1 MDLTPPATARSLRVA
16 HAIDRLTG
24 AVGRAVAW
32 LALLMVLIGAFNASA
47 RYLGRF
53 LGVHLSSNAYLELQ
67 WYLFST
73 LFLLAAAWV
82 LREDRHVRV
91 DVLFGRLSVRA
102 RAIIDIVGTVLL
114 LMPFAAFV
122 LWASLPA
129 VRSSWLI
136 REGSPDPGGLPRY
149 PLKALIL
156 VGFALLLLQAVSQLI
171 KQVHVLRDAGA
182 PARANGG
189 DGPVHQRAEHV

>member
-1 MDLTPPATARSLRVA
+1 MDHSPAGRALSLRVA
-16 HAIDRLTG
+16 RAIDRLTG
-24 AVGRAVAW
+24 GVGRAVSW

-91 DVLFGRLSVRA
+91 DVLFGRLPVRA
-102 RAIIDIVGTVLL
+102 RAIIDIAGTVLL
-114 LMPFAAFV
+114 LIPFTAFV
-122 LWASLPA
+122 IWASLPA

-171 KQVHVLRDAGA
+171 RQAHVLRDAGA
-182 PARANGG
+182 AARAADG